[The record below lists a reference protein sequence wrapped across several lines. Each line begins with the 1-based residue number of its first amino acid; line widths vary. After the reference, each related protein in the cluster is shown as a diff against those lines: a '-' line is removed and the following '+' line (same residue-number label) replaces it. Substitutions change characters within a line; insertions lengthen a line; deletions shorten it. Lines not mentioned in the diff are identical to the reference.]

1 MKAWRSTDKVMPPQD
16 TEVIVAMYDGSK
28 LIAEWDGE
36 TWMDSNGM
44 IYNQSAITYW
54 MPIPLLPLE

>member
-1 MKAWRSTDKVMPPQD
+1 MKAWRSTDKVMPPED
-16 TEVIVAMYDGSK
+16 TQVIVAMYDGTK

-36 TWMDSNGM
+36 WWCDSNEM
-44 IYNQSAITYW
+44 IYGQSAIIYW

>member
-16 TEVIVAMYDGSK
+16 TEVIVAMYEGTK

-36 TWMDSNGM
+36 SWMDSNGRV
-44 IYNQSAITYW
+44 YNESDITYW
-54 MPIPLLPLE
+54 MPIPILPNE